1 MDSRMIIERTYNI
14 ELINSV
20 MFNDFIFDVISEDGV
35 KKEDQRFD
43 VYNEYWL
50 KVIVDDDL
58 VGLYNLHHMNR
69 STLEAHVHIL
79 PKFRKIHSQESI
91 LKVYEWLIENSGDG
105 MVKFISF
112 IPVIY
117 PNVLRFCLSNGFTH
131 EGVNRK
137 SHLKNNVLH
146 DVDMVGI
153 TKEEMKEVLHN
164 G

>member
-1 MDSRMIIERTYNI
+1 MIIERTRDI
-14 ELINSV
+14 DLINTI
-20 MFNDFIFDVISEDGV
+20 MFDDDIFDTVSEDGAT
-35 KKEDQRFD
+35 KDRQRFD

-50 KVIVDDDL
+50 KVLVNNEL
-58 VGLYNLHHMNR
+58 VGLYNLHHTNK

-79 PKFRKIHSQESI
+79 KKFRGEHSVNSI
-91 LKVYEWLIENSGDG
+91 LKVYEWLVENCGSEV
-105 MVKFISF
+105 VKFISN

-117 PNVLRFCLSNGFTH
+117 PNVLRFCLSNGFKH

-137 SHLKNNVLH
+137 SYLKNGSIH

-153 TKEEMKEVLHN
+153 TKEEMKEVCH

>member
-1 MDSRMIIERTYNI
+1 MIIERTRDI
-14 ELINSV
+14 DLINTV
-20 MFNDFIFDVISEDGV
+20 MFNDDIFDVISEDGAT
-35 KKEDQRFD
+35 KERQRFD

-50 KVIVDDDL
+50 KVLVNDEL
-58 VGLYNLHHMNR
+58 VGLYNLHKVNG

-79 PKFRKIHSQESI
+79 PEFRNNHSQNSI
-91 LKVYEWLIENSGDG
+91 KKAYEWLLENCGDEV
-105 MVKFISF
+105 VKFISN

-117 PNVLRFCLSNGFTH
+117 PNVLRFCLVNGFTH

-137 SHLKNNVLH
+137 SYLKSGFIH

-153 TKEEMKEVLHN
+153 TKEEMKEFIH

>member
-1 MDSRMIIERTYNI
+1 MIIERTRDI
-14 ELINSV
+14 DIINSI
-20 MFNDFIFDVISEDGV
+20 MFDDDIFDTVSEDGAT
-35 KKEDQRFD
+35 KERQRFD

-50 KVIVDDDL
+50 KVLVNNEV
-58 VGLYNLHHMNR
+58 VGLYNLHHTNQ

-79 PKFRKIHSQESI
+79 KRFRGDHSVNSI
-91 LKVYEWLIENSGDG
+91 LKAYEWLVENCGSEV
-105 MVKFISF
+105 VKFTSS

-137 SHLKNNVLH
+137 SYLKNGIVH

-153 TKEEMKEVLHN
+153 TMKEIKEVLN